1 MKKQVVLTQ
10 FSEPQATVTLTTS
23 GSLDPTLPSVVVLP
37 GFFPTGLVL
46 KRVEAIVMF
55 RKVENSNSSTNKL
68 SGTQYIQVKKSG
80 GSLTNAI
87 KFVDDELKVGG
98 SSDGPGDA
106 IVGSIDVKST
116 VDAEDATYE
125 FQWTNALTDYDSLLL
140 HDVKVGLR
148 FYLG

>member
-1 MKKQVVLTQ
+1 VLTQ
-10 FSEPQATVTLTTS
+10 FSDPQATLTLTTS
-23 GSLDPTLPSVVVLP
+23 GSLDPTLPSVVVP
-37 GFFPTGLVL
+37 SSFFPSGLVL
-46 KRVEAIVMF
+46 KRVEAIVTF

-68 SGTQYIQVKKSG
+68 SGTQYIQVKKTG

-98 SSDGPGDA
+98 SSDGAGDA
-106 IVGSIDVKST
+106 VVGSIDIKST
-116 VDAEDATYE
+116 VDADSLTYE
-125 FQWTNALTDYDSLLL
+125 FQWTDALTDYDSLIL